1 MNELTTLLVI
11 AFACTLAAAFW
22 RQILAALAVG
32 MLVVMATGVLQIIT
46 LLQSTG

>member
-1 MNELTTLLVI
+1 VNELATLLVI
-11 AFACTLAAAFW
+11 AIACTLAAAFW

-32 MLVVMATGVLQIIT
+32 MLVVIATGVVEIIN